1 MTNKEPRNYYQ
12 KHMLHATPDDCVKH
26 FQTVIQPLIDK
37 GCVELIKSRRKPY
50 NNDPNALIYEY
61 LWVLKPL
68 VTSKATEQTNANI
81 KECLSNKIFNKAIK
95 DTDYLDEIIDDY
107 VGLREQSEGLNLM
120 VKQHIEKGDTM

>member
-1 MTNKEPRNYYQ
+1 
-12 KHMLHATPDDCVKH
+12 MLHATPDDCVKH

-81 KECLSNKIFNKAIK
+81 KECLSNKIFNKAVK

-107 VGLREQSEGLNLM
+107 VELREQSEGLNLM